1 MKINFLAE
9 ARELAPKLNLIREEL
24 HKTPE
29 LGTHEFK
36 TAEIIEKYLDEIG
49 ISHRRVLDTGIIAR
63 IDGALPGKNSAVRSD
78 IDALPINEN
87 TGVNFAS
94 KNPGCM
100 HACGHDVHMTGVL
113 GAAMI
118 LAKYRENLHGSVT
131 FIFQPDEEGEGGS
144 DKMIKAG
151 ALDGIDAVFGAH
163 VDPALPAGH
172 VGIKYGN
179 FYAAS
184 EMFKIIVI
192 GKSSHGAQRDK
203 GIDAIEVSAKII
215 TEVLKMNNP
224 DGVVTVGIINA
235 GTAGNILAGRS
246 EFRGII
252 RTFGVEKRAEMCR
265 EFEEITT
272 KICKSFGAKC
282 ECDFSGGAPGIVNN
296 NDKLTSLVENTAREI
311 LGSERVNI
319 IEKPLYISE
328 DFGYYIMN
336 KTGSFY
342 HIGAGCEYPLH
353 SDKFLPKPDAFI
365 TASAVH
371 AAAAYNFN
379 KLGMIELE

>member
-1 MKINFLAE
+1 MKIDFISE

-24 HKTPE
+24 HRNPE

-36 TAEIIEKYLDEIG
+36 TAEIIEKCLDEIG
-49 ISHRRVLDTGIIAR
+49 ISHKRILDTGIVAR
-63 IDGALPGKNSAVRSD
+63 IDGALPGRNSAIRTD

-87 TGVNFAS
+87 TNVAFAS

-100 HACGHDVHMTGVL
+100 HACGHDVHMTGAL

-118 LAKYRENLHGSVT
+118 LAKHREDLHGSVT
-131 FIFQPDEEGEGGS
+131 FVFQPDEEGEGGA

-151 ALDGIDAVFGAH
+151 AIEGVDAVFGAH

-184 EMFKIIVI
+184 SMFKIAVI
-192 GKSSHGAQRDK
+192 GKSAHGAQRDK
-203 GIDAIEVSAKII
+203 GIDAIEVSAHII
-215 TEVLKMNNP
+215 PEVLKIP
-224 DGVVTVGIINA
+224 GGVVTVGMINA

-246 EFRGII
+246 DFRGII
-252 RTFGVEKRAEMCR
+252 RTFGVNERARMTK
-265 EFEEITT
+265 EFAEICERN
-272 KICKSFGAKC
+272 CKSFGAKC
-282 ECDFSGGAPGIVNN
+282 ECNFSDGAPGIVND
-296 NDKLTSLVENTAREI
+296 NDELTSLVENTARET
-311 LGSERVNI
+311 LGSEFVHV
-319 IEKPLYISE
+319 IEKPLFISE
-328 DFGYYIMN
+328 DFGYYITA
-336 KTGSFY
+336 KTGNFY

-353 SDKFLPKPDAFI
+353 SDKFLPQPEAFV

-371 AAAAYNFN
+371 AAVAYNFN
-379 KLGMIELE
+379 LNS